1 MCQELGLD
9 RQTGA
14 FSLSDGLVQADGI
27 PVNDDGR
34 QQIES
39 SHPVVLAFAG
49 TVANFALASDAQG
62 VFQGVMGL
70 AFVQPDMGASAHA
83 RVEHP
88 IDDEECALDAAD
100 FAKRRGEIMLA
111 RIGSELAQQLARR
124 DGPRHHGGG
133 ASQHVGP
140 VRRDQFVAHLAA
152 DQYAQLI
159 RNGAGVKDM
168 EALGWQVPNPR
179 DELVSEE
186 RRNGE
191 DMVGEAARCRYTA
204 RVRGARR
211 RS

>member
-1 MCQELGLD
+1 MCQELGLG

-39 SHPVVLAFAG
+39 SHPVVLALAG
-49 TVANFALASDAQG
+49 TVADFALASDAQG

-70 AFVQPDMGASAHA
+70 AFVQPDMGASAHV

-88 IDDEECALDAAD
+88 IDDEERALDAAD

-124 DGPRHHGGG
+124 DNDRHEASSVLCAEVLIEGFSTDAKLAGQRGLPRSSLH
-133 ASQHVGP
+133 P
-140 VRRDQFVAHLAA
+140 LA
-152 DQYAQLI
+152 
-159 RNGAGVKDM
+159 
-168 EALGWQVPNPR
+168 
-179 DELVSEE
+179 
-186 RRNGE
+186 
-191 DMVGEAARCRYTA
+191 
-204 RVRGARR
+204 
-211 RS
+211 